1 MATGKLL
8 EAFNAKAST
17 LALQGYSW
25 REGLEEI
32 KVIYQNEEAQGTPA
46 AAGAAGLPTPRSFGL
61 TPLDEAFP
69 HGEVCLSPK
78 EICCILG

>member
-46 AAGAAGLPTPRSFGL
+46 RLALLACP
-61 TPLDEAFP
+61 P
-69 HGEVCLSPK
+69 HGHLA
-78 EICCILG
+78 